1 MADYNKIE
9 RFLHYII
16 FENPSFRRLS
26 FFLENKLFKNKI
38 NQFNIRKNK
47 HVFVI
52 GMPRY
57 GTTVLLNFL
66 YQTNNFASLT
76 YLDMPFILSP
86 NLWSLFTIKNNS
98 VSKERI
104 HNDGIKQS
112 VFSQKLLRRFLG
124 YIR

>member
-1 MADYNKIE
+1 
-9 RFLHYII
+9 
-16 FENPSFRRLS
+16 
-26 FFLENKLFKNKI
+26 
-38 NQFNIRKNK
+38 
-47 HVFVI
+47 
-52 GMPRY
+52 MPRS

-112 VFSQKLLRRFLG
+112 VFSPEALRRFFG
-124 YIR
+124 IH